1 MSEGQ
6 SGGHP
11 AIHRAL
17 LIEPD
22 AAYRAAM
29 AECLRLSGCVS
40 ELVGSP
46 EMALSGLD
54 YQKVEL
60 IVWGRNVSDV
70 GNGTEKILDLRTR
83 VEGPLILVDGS
94 PEAAQ
99 LAVALKA
106 EHWLPK
112 PFVPSALV
120 EAIRSVLMTS

>member
-17 LIEPD
+17 LIEAD

-40 ELVGSP
+40 ELVRSP
-46 EMALSGLD
+46 DMALSGLD
-54 YQKVEL
+54 HQKVEL
-60 IVWGRNVSDV
+60 VVWGRNISDV
-70 GNGTEKILDLRTR
+70 ANGTEEILDLRTR
-83 VEGPLILVDGS
+83 VEGPLILVDGR

-99 LAVALKA
+99 VAVAVKA

-120 EAIRSVLMTS
+120 ETIRSVLKTS